1 MFGDSDSEGWSTYY
15 GSGMPDGIYDA
26 RIGDLAA
33 GSMGVVVAPSGLNVR
48 ATPSPSAG
56 TLNALARGTVV
67 EILGSGGVPVD
78 DSGAPYRGAP
88 WYLIKTQDGSV
99 GGWVTGEW
107 VGPYTGG
114 APQAAPP
121 SPVPASDPPR
131 PLDPVYY
138 DPREHVS
145 PPAPSPSPSPAPS
158 GGSSDK
164 PKPPFYERTEVKV
177 AGAAVL
183 LAGVVYLG
191 TKYL

>member
-56 TLNALARGTVV
+56 AVAALPKGAVV

-88 WYLIKTQDGSV
+88 WYLIKTPDGSV

-114 APQAAPP
+114 APQAGPP
-121 SPVPASDPPR
+121 SPAPAAEPPR

-145 PPAPSPSPSPAPS
+145 PPAPGPSPAPAPS

-164 PKPPFYERTEVKV
+164 PKPFYERTEVKV

-191 TKYL
+191 SKYL